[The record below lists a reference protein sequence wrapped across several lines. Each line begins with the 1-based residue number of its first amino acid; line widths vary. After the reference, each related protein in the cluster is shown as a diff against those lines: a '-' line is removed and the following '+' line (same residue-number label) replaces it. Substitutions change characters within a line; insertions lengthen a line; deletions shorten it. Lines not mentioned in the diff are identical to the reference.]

1 VKPTPDWGG
10 GAYAIVSLY
19 RPLASGRAH
28 DPVSAVGLAWMGL
41 EVSQKTLS
49 VAISAPDKITPRQRV
64 TLSLNTED
72 VKAGEQTYVT
82 LAAVDEGILQLTR
95 YETPDPVKFLF
106 GKRRLGF
113 DIRDDYGRLLDGSAD
128 PGTIHQGGD
137 GGDKPIGG
145 QPLEVTSTR
154 TVALFAG
161 PVQIQ
166 RDGTAQITL
175 DVPDFEGQLRL
186 MAVAYSR
193 HAVGHGEQKLIV
205 RDPVIADLSLRGP
218 MHSTSWHAFRS
229 LKMRTAVI
237 TRRDRKRRS
246 ALIVRL

>member
-1 VKPTPDWGG
+1 
-10 GAYAIVSLY
+10 
-19 RPLASGRAH
+19 
-28 DPVSAVGLAWMGL
+28 VGLAWMGL
-41 EVSQKTLS
+41 DVSQKTLS
-49 VAISAPDKITPRQRV
+49 VAILAPDKIAPRQLV
-64 TLSLNTED
+64 NLSLNID
-72 VKAGEQTYVT
+72 GVKAGEQTYVT

-166 RDGTAQITL
+166 RDGTAQFTL

-205 RDPVIADLSLRGP
+205 RDPVIADLSLPRFLAPGD
-218 MHSTSWHAFRS
+218 TARLALS
-229 LKMRTAVI
+229 LHNTDGTPGSYHLAISADRAASLITDRALDYKLAAGERKSDAVVFEG
-237 TRRDRKRRS
+237 
-246 ALIVRL
+246 A